1 MNICSQ
7 FFSCYFLLCSI
18 CFLIALLI
26 HIDYFVRR
34 HCCMTRGSSSSP
46 LLNPDPE
53 VERNFRRKLRQ
64 VHLSDSG
71 SVEVSVEVNQEANMA
86 DNH

>member
-1 MNICSQ
+1 
-7 FFSCYFLLCSI
+7 
-18 CFLIALLI
+18 
-26 HIDYFVRR
+26 
-34 HCCMTRGSSSSP
+34 MTRGSSSSP

-71 SVEVSVEVNQEANMA
+71 SVEVSVEVNQEVNMA
-86 DNH
+86 ENQQQSISDFARPNFDGTGSSIVRPP